1 MMVKPS
7 VTELLTKTS
16 NRYELVIATSKR
28 ARQIVD
34 KRLEEKKADKEANV
48 SIKDKDR
55 IKEEPAVT
63 VAAEEIA
70 NGTVQIVGEEGQEI
84 ENQEMEEQEEQ
95 EKQEAEDQIEEQ

>member
-28 ARQIVD
+28 ARQIVE
-34 KRLEEKKADKEANV
+34 KRLEEKKGEKEANT
-48 SIKDKDR
+48 SSRDKDK

-70 NGTVQIVGEEGQEI
+70 SGKVEVVKNEVE
-84 ENQEMEEQEEQ
+84 
-95 EKQEAEDQIEEQ
+95 